1 MTVESPNKQILTDF
15 LLEVSQAIT
24 FQELAKAY
32 KKISKDFDIL
42 KEKDNQEKLT
52 VFIER
57 YDDLSKKAQQLLNK
71 ESNGEEPTEDQ
82 IAIFGEMIILRDFCY
97 RRLHII

>member
-1 MTVESPNKQILTDF
+1 MTIESPNKQIITDF

-32 KKISKDFDIL
+32 KKISKDFEFLI
-42 KEKDNQEKLT
+42 EKDKQEKLT

-57 YDDLSKKAQQLLNK
+57 YNDLSEKAQQLLNK
-71 ESNGEEPTEDQ
+71 ESNGKQPSEDQ
-82 IAIFGEMIILRDFCY
+82 IAVFGEMIILRDFCY
-97 RRLHII
+97 RRLDAL